1 MTVVPLLL
9 RHSYFCSVVALV
21 LVTLVHNPQCSS
33 AFVFRAARQQHLNNN
48 ININVNKNNP
58 PLLRQQRM
66 QQPFQPRGR
75 AHLAHTK
82 EQELSDTSSTE
93 APVTTPV
100 FQVTSSSL
108 GSIRRICLPGD
119 RDGLADGTQFVS
131 TIGVSTFAALNGTD
145 LADYYDADAQE
156 FSVTGTGTGTAN
168 ATKTA
173 TKTARARGL
182 EGVLNQGPA
191 FVLDDVLPAKLCR
204 DWIQLFEQE
213 LGFGNYRAGKNHHGA
228 IQLVVSQQTVDS
240 ISQRLSRHVN
250 VDQVH
255 ERLMEMESIHSHGKN
270 SGVEEGVRSI
280 PTPQDVRLV
289 YAGLNRRWRIYRYAP
304 GGVET
309 FAPHI
314 DAGFPP
320 SGLSEDEME
329 LVWDINPSVDSTW
342 DDISDDGNYS
352 STANK
357 IVSRLT
363 VLLYLNDDFEGGETK
378 FYQPPAEKRTYDDV
392 DNGEPLPPPSVI
404 ASVRPV
410 AGSCLV
416 FPQGVGEAAV
426 DYARKYWPLHE
437 GAPVTSGS
445 PKYVIR
451 SDILFAEQ
459 RGPLPLTDKFSK
471 FDHLVRD
478 AFLPSSSS
486 SSVLDAEFASH
497 LSSLYNPHMGVEN
510 MGPFLYSFLR
520 LTKKRQIVEIGAGYT
535 SPWLLQALKDNDDEM
550 ERIRELQRSGECRLM
565 DWPWTVPEAVEE
577 YDELKSSLLCIDNC
591 KHQKET
597 ATGAEAI
604 AKSLGLDS
612 YFQFLQTDAFALEL
626 LDESVD
632 VLWCD
637 FGVGS
642 HMKDFVAGAWSSL
655 RPGGFLLCH
664 STLTNKNT
672 RDWLE
677 AVRSRQGQDV
687 TGIPAGEYVEL
698 SLLEPHKHYQNSIS
712 ILQKRKDYQ
721 EPLYSTYA

>member
-1 MTVVPLLL
+1 MVLPWQW
-9 RHSYFCSVVALV
+9 RHFLSVVL
-21 LVTLVHNPQCSS
+21 LTVHHQKCAS
-33 AFVFRAARQQHLNNN
+33 AFLFRAGLGRRLD
-48 ININVNKNNP
+48 NP
-58 PLLRQQRM
+58 PHPLQRL
-66 QQPFQPRGR
+66 QQPSQRRIHLHSNEQDQSEQPQLESVETFV
-75 AHLAHTK
+75 A
-82 EQELSDTSSTE
+82 SNDTSSSSTH
-93 APVTTPV
+93 AGSVG

-108 GSIRRICLPGD
+108 GSIRRIALPGD
-119 RDGLADGTQFVS
+119 KGQFVS
-131 TIGVSTFAALNGTD
+131 TMGVSTFAALNGTGTD
-145 LADYYDADAQE
+145 LNRYYKSA
-156 FSVTGTGTGTAN
+156 AN
-168 ATKTA
+168 AATKTA
-173 TKTARARGL
+173 PARARGL
-182 EGVLNQGPA
+182 EGVLKQGPA

-204 DWIQLFEQE
+204 DWIQLFEHE
-213 LGFGNYRAGKNHHGA
+213 LGFGSYRAGKNHHGA

-240 ISQRLSRHVN
+240 ISQRLSRHV
-250 VDQVH
+250 DLQQVQ
-255 ERLMEMESIHSHGKN
+255 ERLVEMEIESGHMLDNNSDNGKN
-270 SGVEEGVRSI
+270 SKVED
-280 PTPQDVRLV
+280 DVRLV
-289 YAGLNRRWRIYRYAP
+289 YAGLNRRWRIYRYEP
-304 GGVET
+304 GGEET

-320 SGLSEDEME
+320 SGLSEDESE
-329 LVWDINPSVDSTW
+329 LVWDMNTANDG
-342 DDISDDGNYS
+342 DDGDENA
-352 STANK
+352 TTNGNK

-378 FYQPPAEKRTYDDV
+378 FYQPLAETRRSHDDDND
-392 DNGEPLPPPSVI
+392 DNGTPPPPPSVI

-426 DYARKYWPLHE
+426 DYAREHWPLHE
-437 GAPVTSGS
+437 GAPVMSGS
-445 PKYVIR
+445 PKYVVR

-459 RGPLPLTDKFSK
+459 REPLPLTDKFSK
-471 FDHLVRD
+471 FDHLVSD

-486 SSVLDAEFASH
+486 SSSVLDAKFASH

-550 ERIRELQRSGECRLM
+550 ERIRELQRSGQCRLM

-577 YDELKSSLLCIDNC
+577 YDQLQASLLCIDNC
-591 KHQKET
+591 AHQKET
-597 ATGAEAI
+597 ATGAAAI

-612 YFQFLQTDAFALEL
+612 YFQFLQTDAFELEL
-626 LDESVD
+626 PDDSVD

-642 HMKDFVAGAWSSL
+642 RMKDFVAGAWSSL

-677 AVRSRQGQDV
+677 AVRNRQGQDV
-687 TGIPAGEYVEL
+687 TGIPVGEYVEV

-712 ILQKRKDYQ
+712 ILQKRRSYQ